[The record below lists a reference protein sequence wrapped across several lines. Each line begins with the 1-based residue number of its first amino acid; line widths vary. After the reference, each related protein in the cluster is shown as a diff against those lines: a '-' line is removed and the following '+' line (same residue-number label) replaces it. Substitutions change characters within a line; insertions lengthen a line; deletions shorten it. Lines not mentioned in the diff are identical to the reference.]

1 MKSHWF
7 HILLAGTVCFWRE
20 RGTQFMIKL
29 LVFMKKIFTL
39 NNNFWSVKLLEI
51 LFISLKEGKS
61 CKIFLELWLPP
72 DPPTVFGANQN
83 FSPTPRF
90 AQIFPNMQH
99 FPNYCQ
105 CRFFYFGE
113 RSWYSDES
121 VWILHYTAY
130 LFSLG
135 LLKRKVFGLELYW
148 K

>member
-51 LFISLKEGKS
+51 LFISLKEGKI

-90 AQIFPNMQH
+90 AQIFPNMH
-99 FPNYCQ
+99 NIFPIIVNVD
-105 CRFFYFGE
+105 FFTSGKGP
-113 RSWYSDES
+113 D
-121 VWILHYTAY
+121 ILT
-130 LFSLG
+130 
-135 LLKRKVFGLELYW
+135 KVFEYYITLLICSAWVY
-148 K
+148 